1 MISVRTDIAVLI
13 KMNVCPTTDMDRVRS
28 ELSLSYLPP
37 DKVKVMLECVL
48 QDKCTN
54 MDGYYHCSCPGRP
67 GTRLSSD
74 RHSCEEIDMCE
85 QDNGGCSHTC
95 TSTHGQVNFFQLVLG
110 VFLYMK
116 EPLRHPYISDQVY
129 CSCPTG
135 EQLGDDWKTCRAPPQ
150 CPEVHTEIVF
160 PDLQHFFPISRTPI

>member
-1 MISVRTDIAVLI
+1 
-13 KMNVCPTTDMDRVRS
+13 
-28 ELSLSYLPP
+28 
-37 DKVKVMLECVL
+37 
-48 QDKCTN
+48 

-95 TSTHGQVNFFQLVLG
+95 TSTHGQVNFFQLVSV
-110 VFLYMK
+110 VFLYMA

-160 PDLQHFFPISRTPI
+160 PDLQHFFFLFPGRLFEGRGVCAKMWGGGPMGGRHLCSRPRPRGRI